1 VRGELAELDAQEAVI
16 AAELAENLRY
26 VAMDDAELTEM
37 LSKTQPADIDA
48 QVASS
53 WEVSQAKSDVTE
65 LERER
70 DSVAR
75 RITSWEEGH
84 GFRTWLNSKGI
95 GGAEL
100 DELRTELEQLGNRIT
115 NAIGGVRKATEAA
128 HDRLWPEYNRRLTLF
143 NELIELRKAKRLCKA
158 EQVEE
163 AQSLEFTTI
172 ALQRSLGAFGWA
184 DGGREWNACPK
195 PLQRLIERY
204 LSTSEGERKTMS
216 AEIGRSRDVRDWLAQ
231 QKRGIDPAPAPE
243 RNRGPTLG

>member
-1 VRGELAELDAQEAVI
+1 
-16 AAELAENLRY
+16 
-26 VAMDDAELTEM
+26 
-37 LSKTQPADIDA
+37 ADIDA

-53 WEVSQAKSDVTE
+53 WEVSKAKSDVTE
-65 LERER
+65 LEGER

-115 NAIGGVRKATEAA
+115 KAIRRVRKATEAA
-128 HDRLWPEYNRRLTLF
+128 SARLWPEYNRRITLF
-143 NELIELRKAKRLCKA
+143 DELIELRKAKRQRKIL
-158 EQVEE
+158 QVQK
-163 AQSLEFTTI
+163 AQSLDFTTI

-195 PLQRLIERY
+195 PLQRLIEDY
-204 LSTSEGERKTMS
+204 LSTSGGERETMS

-231 QKRGIDPAPAPE
+231 QKRGIDPAPAPK
-243 RNRGPTLG
+243 RNHGPRLG